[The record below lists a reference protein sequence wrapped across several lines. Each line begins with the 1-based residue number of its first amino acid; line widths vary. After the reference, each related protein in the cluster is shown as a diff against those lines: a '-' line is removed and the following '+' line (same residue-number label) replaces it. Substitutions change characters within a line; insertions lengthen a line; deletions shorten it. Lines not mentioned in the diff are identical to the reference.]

1 MRLFGCLRIG
11 PIGLIGPITL
21 IIPITP
27 FIALIAL
34 ITLLSPTPIST
45 TLFLILEEQ
54 ILCRPQVGVDG
65 LYLRYS
71 PTHVPAKQGK
81 IGPIKSSAVI
91 LILEEQI
98 LCRPQVGV
106 DGLY

>member
-1 MRLFGCLRIG
+1 MR
-11 PIGLIGPITL
+11 
-21 IIPITP
+21 
-27 FIALIAL
+27 
-34 ITLLSPTPIST
+34 
-45 TLFLILEEQ
+45 
-54 ILCRPQVGVDG
+54 RPKVGVDG

-98 LCRPQVGV
+98 LCFVQWARMGHTKGISHSQPASKVQNMP
-106 DGLY
+106 YKIEITSRRWSTHAT

>member
-34 ITLLSPTPIST
+34 ITLISPTFIST
-45 TLFLILEEQ
+45 PFFDFRGADFVPTAGWGGWAVL
-54 ILCRPQVGVDG
+54 GV
-65 LYLRYS
+65 L
-71 PTHVPAKQGK
+71 PIHAKQEGAK
-81 IGPIKSSAVI
+81 YA
-91 LILEEQI
+91 L
-98 LCRPQVGV
+98 
-106 DGLY
+106 